1 VLLTN
6 DRTVSKG
13 VQQPPRSVSFVACN
27 FNQHIFSKFL
37 ESMNGF
43 FWKYLVHEL
52 PYYVPTK
59 RISNKI
65 NSRVNDEYDDDNTF
79 KE

>member
-1 VLLTN
+1 
-6 DRTVSKG
+6 
-13 VQQPPRSVSFVACN
+13 
-27 FNQHIFSKFL
+27 
-37 ESMNGF
+37 MNGF